1 MTSTTLN
8 FGKTLTLQQTSN
20 LIMSVPDNIICAQGE
35 PAIGK
40 SAMMNYMKQQL
51 MGYHFAYVDVP
62 NLDLGDI
69 AMPCVDKDNMIT
81 NYAPNSLFG
90 MHLDSPVVIMLDEYA
105 KGADPVK
112 NMLHPLFE
120 VKQRRL
126 GNRLLPPGSIVFM
139 TSNLS
144 SDGVGDSLKAHTMSR
159 ITRVVVRK
167 PNAYEWLEWAV
178 NNDIDPVV
186 CAWVKAYPHCLDS
199 YLDDNTK
206 NKSNPYIFYPNQ
218 VQSSYVSPRS
228 LERGSNIIK
237 KREALDSDTVIAALA
252 GTFGE
257 SAARDMSAYISY
269 QDQLPMWEQIV
280 KDPKGTKMPSSAGA
294 CSVLVYGAIMK
305 VDKNTIAPFMQYLSR
320 FEAEWQAAFAINITK
335 NQAKQSIAFSCKAFS
350 DWVSKNEDLL

>member
-1 MTSTTLN
+1 MSTNTAIN
-8 FGKTLTLQQTSN
+8 FGKTLSLSQTAN

-40 SAMMNYMKQQL
+40 SAMMGFMKNHL
-51 MGYHFAYVDVP
+51 TGYHFAYVDVP

-69 AMPCVDKDNMIT
+69 AMPCVDKENMIT

-126 GNRLLPPGSIVFM
+126 GNKLLPPGSIVFM

-167 PNAYEWLEWAV
+167 PNADEWLEWAV

-186 CAWVKAYPHCLDS
+186 CAWVKAYPHCLES
-199 YLDDNTK
+199 YLDGTGKRD
-206 NKSNPYIFYPNQ
+206 NPYIFYPNQ
-218 VQSSYVSPRS
+218 VQTSYVSPRS

-237 KREALDSDTVIAALA
+237 KREGLDNDTVIAALT
-252 GTFGE
+252 GTLGE
-257 SAARDMSAYISY
+257 SASRDMSAYIAY
-269 QDQLPMWEQIV
+269 MDQLPMWESIV
-280 KDPKGTKMPSSAGA
+280 KDPKNAKLPTSAGA
-294 CSVLVYGAIMK
+294 CSVLVYGAVMK
-305 VDKNTIAPFMQYLSR
+305 VQKDTIAPFMDYLAR
-320 FEAEWQAAFAINITK
+320 FEPEWQAAFAINISKNATK
-335 NQAKQSIAFSCKAFS
+335 QPIAFGCKAFS
-350 DWVSKNEDLL
+350 NWAAQNEDLL